1 MAQHKAGFIL
11 LFFPDL
17 ETGEVT
23 ADFPFQLPGS
33 LYDHSC
39 GVAPSKSGRGF
50 DLVLAG
56 GAFGYSYIFNC
67 DMVRAKAFILFEN

>member
-1 MAQHKAGFIL
+1 M
-11 LFFPDL
+11 
-17 ETGEVT
+17 T

-39 GVAPSKSGRGF
+39 GVVPSRSGQGF

-56 GAFGYSYIFNC
+56 GAFGYSYGTYSTPIWCVLRLSYCSKIEDF
-67 DMVRAKAFILFEN
+67 RTKTI

>member
-1 MAQHKAGFIL
+1 M
-11 LFFPDL
+11 
-17 ETGEVT
+17 T

-39 GVAPSKSGRGF
+39 GVVPSKSGRGF

-56 GAFGYSYIFNC
+56 GAFGYSYIFNS